1 MKKNILKLCGGRDI
15 FLFRFYHLIFSLFCG
30 GLFLLGFLLGGLSYE
45 NTWIFWMKISILYLS
60 LCSLFLGFYFW
71 LRKKIKREC
80 QNINGYLQGLMY
92 KDCVFRIDEN
102 FFIPEFSDV
111 LKTIKKLSNILEK
124 ERNTQKNSKKLRLK
138 YLQSSSIISALS
150 HEFKNPLAVISGY
163 CNTMIESEDTLSEE
177 QKNRFLGK
185 IYTQSHRLNDLLN
198 RINLAV
204 RLENELIKVQLS
216 SFNLKPLIEEIIS
229 HLTPYYPHK
238 QVITDLRDTIFFAD
252 KALIERAVSNLIE
265 NALKYCKN
273 KIKIVLKKN
282 KFKVIDDGEGIEEKQ
297 IALITKKFYRIEKK
311 HQENSLGIGLFV
323 VKYILKLHHSELKIK
338 SRKGKGSTFSFK
350 LI

>member
-1 MKKNILKLCGGRDI
+1 MKKNTLKLCGGRGI

-30 GLFLLGFLLGGLSYE
+30 GLFLLGFLLGVLSYE
-45 NTWIFWMKISILYLS
+45 NTWIFWMKILVLCLS
-60 LCSLFLGFYFW
+60 FCALFLGFYLW
-71 LRKKIKREC
+71 SRRKIKREC
-80 QNINGYLQGLMY
+80 QRINSYLQRLMY
-92 KDCVFRIDEN
+92 KDCAFRVDEN
-102 FFIPEFSDV
+102 FFIPEFDDV
-111 LKTIKKLSNILEK
+111 LKTMTKLSNILEK

-163 CNTMIESEDTLSEE
+163 CNTIIESKDTLSEE

-216 SFNLKPLIEEIIS
+216 SFNLKPLVEEIIS
-229 HLTPYYPHK
+229 HLAPYYPHK
-238 QVITDLRDTIFFAD
+238 QVIVDLKDTVFFAD
-252 KALIERAVSNLIE
+252 KALIERVVSNLIE

-273 KIKIVLKKN
+273 KIKVVLKKN

-297 IALITKKFYRIEKK
+297 IALITKKFYRIQKK
-311 HQENSLGIGLFV
+311 YQENSLGIGLFI

-338 SRKGKGSTFSFK
+338 SRKAKGSTFSFK

>member
-1 MKKNILKLCGGRDI
+1 MKKNILKLCGGRGI
-15 FLFRFYHLIFSLFCG
+15 FLFRFYHLIFSLFG
-30 GLFLLGFLLGGLSYE
+30 IALFLIGFLLGVLAYE
-45 NTWIFWMKISILYLS
+45 NTWIFWIEILILYLFF
-60 LCSLFLGFYFW
+60 CVLFVGFYLWFT
-71 LRKKIKREC
+71 KKIKTEC
-80 QNINGYLQGLMY
+80 QKINNHLQRLMY
-92 KDCVFRIDEN
+92 KDFAFRIDED
-102 FFIPEFSDV
+102 FFIPEFNGIS
-111 LKTIKKLSNILEK
+111 KTITKLSDILEK
-124 ERNTQKNSKKLRLK
+124 QRNAQKDSKKLRLK

-163 CNTMIESEDTLSEE
+163 CNTMIESKDTLSQE

-216 SFNLKPLIEEIIS
+216 SFELKPLIEEIIS
-229 HLTPYYPHK
+229 HLAPYYPDK
-238 QVITDLRDTIFFAD
+238 EVIVDLRETVFFAD

-265 NALKYCKN
+265 NALKYCKT
-273 KIKIVLKKN
+273 KIKVVLKKN

-311 HQENSLGIGLFV
+311 YQENSLGIGLFI

-338 SRKGKGSTFSFK
+338 SRKAKGSTFSFK

>member
-1 MKKNILKLCGGRDI
+1 MKKNILKLCGGRGI
-15 FLFRFYHLIFSLFCG
+15 FLFRFYYLIFCFFGG
-30 GLFLLGFLLGGLSYE
+30 GLFLFGCLFGILTYE
-45 NTWIFWMKISILYLS
+45 NTWIFWIKISIL
-60 LCSLFLGFYFW
+60 CLFFCALFGGFYLW
-71 LRKKIKREC
+71 LTKKIKTEC
-80 QNINGYLQGLMY
+80 NKINAYLQRLMY
-92 KDCVFRIDEN
+92 GDFAFLADED
-102 FFIPEFSDV
+102 FLIPEFNDV
-111 LKTIKKLSNILEK
+111 SKTIAKFSNVLEK
-124 ERNTQKNSKKLRLK
+124 ERNAQKNSKKLRLK

-163 CNTMIESEDTLSEE
+163 CNTIIESKDTLSEE
-177 QKNRFLGK
+177 QKIRFLGK

-204 RLENELIKVQLS
+204 RLENELIKIQPN

-229 HLTPYYPHK
+229 HLAPCYPHK
-238 QVITDLRDTIFFAD
+238 EVVTDLRDTLFFAD
-252 KALIERAVSNLIE
+252 KALIERVVSNLIE

-273 KIKIVLKKN
+273 RIKVVLKKN

-311 HQENSLGIGLFV
+311 HQENSLGIGLFI

-338 SRKGKGSTFSFK
+338 SRKAKGSTFSFK

>member
-1 MKKNILKLCGGRDI
+1 MKKNILKLCAGRDI
-15 FLFRFYHLIFSLFCG
+15 FLFRFYHLIFSLFG
-30 GLFLLGFLLGGLSYE
+30 GFLVLFGCLLGVLIYE
-45 NTWIFWMKISILYLS
+45 NTWIFWVKIAIL
-60 LCSLFLGFYFW
+60 CLFFCVLFFGFYLWFI
-71 LRKKIKREC
+71 KKIKTEC
-80 QNINGYLQGLMY
+80 QKINNYLHRLMY
-92 KDCVFRIDEN
+92 KDFDFKMDED
-102 FFIPEFSDV
+102 FFISEFDSIS
-111 LKTIKKLSNILEK
+111 KTITKLSAILEK
-124 ERNTQKNSKKLRLK
+124 EKNAQKDSKKLRLK

-163 CNTMIESEDTLSEE
+163 CNTIIEAKDSLSEE

-216 SFNLKPLIEEIIS
+216 SFDMKPLIEEIIS
-229 HLTPYYPHK
+229 HLAPYYCDK
-238 QVITDLRDTIFFAD
+238 EVVVDLKETVFFAD
-252 KALIERAVSNLIE
+252 KVLIERAVSNLIE
-265 NALKYCKN
+265 NALKYSQN
-273 KIKIVLKKN
+273 KIKVVLKKN

-311 HQENSLGIGLFV
+311 HQENSLGIGLFI

-338 SRKGKGSTFSFK
+338 SRKTKGSTFSFK

>member
-1 MKKNILKLCGGRDI
+1 
-15 FLFRFYHLIFSLFCG
+15 
-30 GLFLLGFLLGGLSYE
+30 
-45 NTWIFWMKISILYLS
+45 
-60 LCSLFLGFYFW
+60 
-71 LRKKIKREC
+71 
-80 QNINGYLQGLMY
+80 MY
-92 KDCVFRIDEN
+92 GDSAFRIEED
-102 FFIPEFSDV
+102 FFIPEFDDV
-111 LKTIKKLSNILEK
+111 SKTITKLSNILQK
-124 ERNTQKNSKKLRLK
+124 QRNAQKDSKKLRLK

-163 CNTMIESEDTLSEE
+163 CNTIIESKDTLSEE
-177 QKNRFLGK
+177 QKNRFLKK
-185 IYTQSHRLNDLLN
+185 IYTHSHRLNDLLN

-204 RLENELIKVQLS
+204 RLENELIKVELN

-229 HLTPYYPHK
+229 HLAPCYADK
-238 QVITDLRDTIFFAD
+238 EVVVDLRDTVFFAD

-273 KIKIVLKKN
+273 KVKVVLKKN

-297 IALITKKFYRIEKK
+297 IPLITKKFYRLQDK
-311 HQENSLGIGLFV
+311 HQENSLGIGLFI

-338 SRKGKGSTFSFK
+338 SKKTKGSTFSFK